1 VTAIM
6 PLIVGIGGS
15 AGPGS
20 LSEAALRYC
29 LAAASDAGARTRV
42 FAGADLDVPL
52 YAPGTPRDPRVRA
65 LLAAVQAANGVV
77 IASPAY
83 HGTMSGRV
91 KNALDYLEDLRD
103 ACPCYL
109 DGRPVG
115 VIASGAG
122 PTAAAHTIA
131 TLRGV
136 AHALRG
142 WPTPLGVA
150 IDSAAVTVSPQ
161 GQATFDDKTA
171 GQLTQMGRQIV
182 DCATA
187 FAAGAAESARLVV
200 A

>member
-1 VTAIM
+1 M
-6 PLIVGIGGS
+6 PLIIGIGGG

-20 LSEAALRYC
+20 VTEAALRYC
-29 LAAASDAGARTRV
+29 LSAAAEAGATTRL

-52 YAPGTPRDPRVRA
+52 YAPGTPRDPRVAA
-65 LLAAVQAANGVV
+65 LLAAAQAANGVV

-91 KNALDYLEDLRD
+91 KNALDYLEDLSD
-103 ACPCYL
+103 ARPCYL

-115 VIASGAG
+115 VIASAAG

-150 IDSAAVTVSPQ
+150 VDSGTAATGPC
-161 GQATFDDKTA
+161 GQVVFDDKTA
-171 GQLTQMGRQIV
+171 WQLTLMGRQIV
-182 DCATA
+182 DCASA
-187 FAAGAAESARLVV
+187 FAVASARLAV

>member
-1 VTAIM
+1 M

-20 LSEAALRYC
+20 VSEAALRYC
-29 LAAASDAGARTRV
+29 LVAASGAGATTRV
-42 FAGADLDVPL
+42 LAGADLDLPL
-52 YAPGTPRDPRVRA
+52 YTPGAARDPRVRA
-65 LLAAVQAANGVV
+65 LLAAAQAANGVV

-115 VIASGAG
+115 IIASGAG
-122 PTAAAHTIA
+122 PTAAAHTVA
-131 TLRGV
+131 ALRGV

-150 IDSAAVTVSPQ
+150 IDSGTVTVSPQ
-161 GQATFDDKTA
+161 GRTVFDDKA
-171 GQLTQMGRQIV
+171 ACQLTLMGRQIV

-187 FAAGAAESARLVV
+187 FAAQAAGSARLVV

>member
-1 VTAIM
+1 VAAIM

-29 LAAASDAGARTRV
+29 LAAASAAGARTRV
-42 FAGADLDVPL
+42 FAGADLEVPL

-65 LLAAVQAANGVV
+65 LLAAAQAANGVV

-122 PTAAAHTIA
+122 PTAAAHTVA

-136 AHALRG
+136 AHSLRG

-150 IDSAAVTVSPQ
+150 IDSGTVTMGPH
-161 GQATFDDKTA
+161 GQAVFDDKTES
-171 GQLTQMGRQIV
+171 QLTLMGRQIV

-187 FAAGAAESARLVV
+187 FAAGAAASGRLAV